1 MTVVFIFCS
10 NKEVSKIKKKK
21 EKIAMF
27 VIGAATGSFVTWR
40 IIKSKYELVENGEIT
55 VYPAEEK
62 DTEEPEETI
71 DENPETEDNDG
82 EPVFS
87 AEEKKEGEKVVKD
100 LKYRTYSN
108 GGGKKKRKKSDDD
121 DEEMV
126 PYVISPDDVGDTGYD
141 LVNLTLYS
149 NGVLV
154 DDLDDEVI
162 EDAELLIG
170 NYAIDRIGEYEPDI
184 IHVRNDELQREYE
197 ICRVDEEYEAME
209 E

>member
-1 MTVVFIFCS
+1 MNNAI
-10 NKEVSKIKKKK
+10 

-27 VIGAATGSFVTWR
+27 VVGAATGSFVTWQ

-62 DTEEPEETI
+62 DTEESEETI

-87 AEEKKEGEKVVKD
+87 AEEKKDGEKLVKD

-184 IHVRNDELQREYE
+184 IHVRNDELQKEYE

>member
-1 MTVVFIFCS
+1 MNNAI
-10 NKEVSKIKKKK
+10 

-27 VIGAATGSFVTWR
+27 VVGAATGSFVTWQ

-62 DTEEPEETI
+62 NTEEPEETI

-87 AEEKKEGEKVVKD
+87 AEEKKDGEKLVKD

>member
-1 MTVVFIFCS
+1 
-10 NKEVSKIKKKK
+10 
-21 EKIAMF
+21 
-27 VIGAATGSFVTWR
+27 
-40 IIKSKYELVENGEIT
+40 
-55 VYPAEEK
+55 
-62 DTEEPEETI
+62 
-71 DENPETEDNDG
+71 
-82 EPVFS
+82 
-87 AEEKKEGEKVVKD
+87 
-100 LKYRTYSN
+100 
-108 GGGKKKRKKSDDD
+108 
-121 DEEMV
+121 MV

>member
-1 MTVVFIFCS
+1 MNNAIG
-10 NKEVSKIKKKK
+10 
-21 EKIAMF
+21 KIAMF
-27 VIGAATGSFVTWR
+27 VMGAATGSFVTWR

-62 DTEEPEETI
+62 NTEEPEETA
-71 DENPETEDNDG
+71 DENLETKDNNE

-87 AEEKKEGEKVVKD
+87 SEEKKEGEKVIED

-108 GGGKKKRKKSDDD
+108 GSSKKKRKKSEND
-121 DEEMV
+121 DEETV

>member
-1 MTVVFIFCS
+1 MNNAI
-10 NKEVSKIKKKK
+10 

-27 VIGAATGSFVTWR
+27 VVGAATGSFVTWQ

-62 DTEEPEETI
+62 DTEESEETI
-71 DENPETEDNDG
+71 DDNPETEGNDG

-87 AEEKKEGEKVVKD
+87 AEEKKDGEKLVKD

>member
-1 MTVVFIFCS
+1 MNNAIG
-10 NKEVSKIKKKK
+10 
-21 EKIAMF
+21 KIAMF
-27 VIGAATGSFVTWR
+27 VMGAATGSFVTWR

-62 DTEEPEETI
+62 NTEEPEETAN
-71 DENPETEDNDG
+71 ENLETKDNN
-82 EPVFS
+82 EELVFS
-87 AEEKKEGEKVVKD
+87 SEEKKEGEKVIED

-108 GGGKKKRKKSDDD
+108 GGGKKKRKKSDND
-121 DEEMV
+121 DEETV

>member
-1 MTVVFIFCS
+1 MGKSFCLFPYLLFLFD
-10 NKEVSKIKKKK
+10 IL
-21 EKIAMF
+21 
-27 VIGAATGSFVTWR
+27 VTWQ

-62 DTEEPEETI
+62 DAEEPEETVE
-71 DENPETEDNDG
+71 ENPEIEDNDG
-82 EPVFS
+82 EPAFS
-87 AEEKKEGEKVVKD
+87 AEEKKEGEKVIKD

-108 GGGKKKRKKSDDD
+108 GGSKKKRKKSVDDD
-121 DEEMV
+121 DEMF
-126 PYVISPDDVGDTGYD
+126 PYVIPPEAVGDTGYD

-170 NYAIDRIGEYEPDI
+170 NYAISQQKYCLSKSSWRRKYQLMNLRLRLVE
-184 IHVRNDELQREYE
+184 
-197 ICRVDEEYEAME
+197 
-209 E
+209 

>member
-1 MTVVFIFCS
+1 MNNAIG
-10 NKEVSKIKKKK
+10 
-21 EKIAMF
+21 KIAMF
-27 VIGAATGSFVTWR
+27 VMGAATGSFVTWR

-62 DTEEPEETI
+62 NTEEPEETAN
-71 DENPETEDNDG
+71 ENLETKDNNE

-87 AEEKKEGEKVVKD
+87 SEEKKDGEKVIED

-108 GGGKKKRKKSDDD
+108 GGSKKKRTKSDND
-121 DEEMV
+121 DEETV

>member
-1 MTVVFIFCS
+1 MNNAI
-10 NKEVSKIKKKK
+10 

-62 DTEEPEETI
+62 YAEEPEETVE
-71 DENPETEDNDG
+71 ENLETEDNDG
-82 EPVFS
+82 EPAFS
-87 AEEKKEGEKVVKD
+87 AEEKKEGEKVIKD

-108 GGGKKKRKKSDDD
+108 GGSKKKRKKSVNDD
-121 DEEMV
+121 DEMF
-126 PYVISPDDVGDTGYD
+126 PYVIPPEAVGDTGYD

-197 ICRVDEEYEAME
+197 ICRVDEEYETTE

>member
-1 MTVVFIFCS
+1 MNNAIG
-10 NKEVSKIKKKK
+10 
-21 EKIAMF
+21 KIAMF
-27 VIGAATGSFVTWR
+27 VMGAATGSFVTWR

-62 DTEEPEETI
+62 NTEESEETA

-87 AEEKKEGEKVVKD
+87 AEEKKEGEKVIED

-108 GGGKKKRKKSDDD
+108 GGSKKKRKKSDND
-121 DEEMV
+121 DEETV

-141 LVNLTLYS
+141 LINLTLYS

>member
-1 MTVVFIFCS
+1 MNNAIG
-10 NKEVSKIKKKK
+10 
-21 EKIAMF
+21 KIAMF
-27 VIGAATGSFVTWR
+27 VMGAATGSFVTWR

-62 DTEEPEETI
+62 NTEEPEETAN
-71 DENPETEDNDG
+71 ENMETKDNNE

-87 AEEKKEGEKVVKD
+87 SEEKKEGEKVIED

-108 GGGKKKRKKSDDD
+108 VGSKKKRKKSDND